1 MRKILL
7 SAFEPFGGETVNPAK
22 EALLRLEGE
31 GIYKLFL
38 PVEYARAGELLISEI
53 DRVRPD
59 AVIMTGQAGGRDAVT
74 PERRAVN
81 LMNAAAPDSAGRLC
95 AGEKILE
102 GGADELF
109 ATLDPEALAEA
120 IAKAGVPARV
130 SESAGSFVCNDVFY
144 RALSHLKGTPVQA
157 DFIHLPWC
165 DEQAARH
172 PGQFSLPVED
182 MVRALEAVIRLVSA
196 S

>member
-1 MRKILL
+1 MQKILI
-7 SAFEPFGGETVNPAK
+7 SAFEPFGGEPINPAK

-31 GIYKLFL
+31 GRHKLFL
-38 PVEYARAGELLISEI
+38 PVEYARAGELLISETE
-53 DRVRPD
+53 RVKPD
-59 AVIMTGQAGGRDAVT
+59 AVIMTGQAGGRSAVT

-81 LMNAAAPDSAGRLC
+81 TRNAAAPDSAGRLC

-144 RALSHLKGTPVQA
+144 QALSHLKGAPVKA

-165 DEQAARH
+165 SEQAPRH